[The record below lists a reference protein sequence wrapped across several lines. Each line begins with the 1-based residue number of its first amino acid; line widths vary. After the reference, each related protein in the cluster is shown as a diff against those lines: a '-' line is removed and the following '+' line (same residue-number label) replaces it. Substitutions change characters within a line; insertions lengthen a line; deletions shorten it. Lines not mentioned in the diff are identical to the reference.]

1 MPVNK
6 GDQVKVHY
14 TVKLSDGTV
23 VDSSEGGEPLG
34 FVAGG
39 EQVIPGVSKAV
50 LGMEVGD
57 SQTVTVPPEEAYGPH
72 HPEAVQKVEIGMLPP
87 NVKEGDQLQASSG
100 DQQFVVRV
108 VELGQEHAVLD
119 ANHPLAGQTL
129 VFDLELAEVTP
140 A

>member
-1 MPVNK
+1 MPVNQ

-50 LGMEVGD
+50 LGMEIGQ

-72 HPEAVQKVEIGMLPP
+72 HAEAVQKVERGMLPP
-87 NVKEGDQLQASSG
+87 DVKEGDQLRASSG

-108 VELGQEHAVLD
+108 VELGDDHAVLD

-129 VFDLELAEVTP
+129 VFDLELAEVIP